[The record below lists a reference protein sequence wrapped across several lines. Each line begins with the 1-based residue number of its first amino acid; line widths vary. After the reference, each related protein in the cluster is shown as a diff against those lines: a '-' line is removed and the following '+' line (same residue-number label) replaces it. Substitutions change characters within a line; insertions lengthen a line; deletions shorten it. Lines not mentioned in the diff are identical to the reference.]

1 MRAIIVD
8 DEPLMMH
15 KFARLSAGIKD
26 LNLTGQFETPE
37 LALSYMKTDPVDI
50 AFLDVEMPVMNGITL
65 AENLRDI
72 RPDLII
78 VFITAFDEYI
88 SDFNAIG
95 GDYYLVK
102 PYTREVIELMMEKIR
117 MLAIRQHKD
126 IYIQTFG
133 RFIVKKDNIPV
144 NLTGKAKEIL
154 ALIVIKH
161 GKEISNEEIYGIV
174 WENRPYSNVNMTV
187 FYNALRRL
195 KTALNS
201 AGIGDLLIS
210 TARGQ
215 MVNTDLFD
223 CDYYAWKE
231 QKMEL
236 RDRFEG
242 EFLSEYTWGE
252 SILADILMKEYGI

>member
-1 MRAIIVD
+1 M
-8 DEPLMMH
+8 
-15 KFARLSAGIKD
+15 
-26 LNLTGQFETPE
+26 
-37 LALSYMKTDPVDI
+37 
-50 AFLDVEMPVMNGITL
+50 
-65 AENLRDI
+65 
-72 RPDLII
+72 
-78 VFITAFDEYI
+78 
-88 SDFNAIG
+88 
-95 GDYYLVK
+95 
-102 PYTREVIELMMEKIR
+102 
-117 MLAIRQHKD
+117 AIRQHKE